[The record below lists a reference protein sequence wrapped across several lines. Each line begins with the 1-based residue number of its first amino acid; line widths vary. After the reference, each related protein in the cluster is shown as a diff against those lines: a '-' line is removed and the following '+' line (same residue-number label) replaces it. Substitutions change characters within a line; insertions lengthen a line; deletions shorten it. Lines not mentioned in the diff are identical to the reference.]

1 MLKTS
6 TVSLQYVSVLS
17 SLLRTEQLLW
27 KKNTQTSAP
36 HYILVPKE
44 ISPIEW
50 LFTKKNPFQKN
61 NPKYA

>member
-27 KKNTQTSAP
+27 KKKHKLQHRIT
-36 HYILVPKE
+36 
-44 ISPIEW
+44 
-50 LFTKKNPFQKN
+50 F
-61 NPKYA
+61 